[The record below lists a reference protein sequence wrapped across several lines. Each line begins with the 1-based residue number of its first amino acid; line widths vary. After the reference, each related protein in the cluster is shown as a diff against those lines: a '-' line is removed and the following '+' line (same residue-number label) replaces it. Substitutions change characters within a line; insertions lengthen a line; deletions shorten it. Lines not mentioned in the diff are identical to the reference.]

1 MKKIFSLAVALCM
14 GVALMA
20 QKAVLAFE
28 TEVHDFG
35 DVKEEGGPVTF
46 DFNYVN
52 GGKTPLVLH
61 NVQASCGCTT
71 PEWTK
76 APVQPGGKG
85 TIKVTFNPKNRPG
98 TFSKTITVQC
108 NGETPT
114 KTLRITGNV
123 LQRPKTIEDEYPYSY
138 DGLRLS
144 DSHMAF
150 TRMLPEE
157 NKMVELRVINT
168 TDQPL
173 TPSFIN
179 VPAHVQIASVPA
191 TIKPG
196 ETGLI
201 QANYDA
207 AKKND
212 WGFVSDQV
220 YVIFDGVKKYTNRIT
235 ISATIAEDFSKLS
248 EAQLAAAP
256 AISFDSKEF
265 EFGVVTQQ
273 QRVEHDYIVT
283 NTGSDKLIIRKVKAS
298 CGCTAVNPEKTILEK
313 GESTKIH
320 VSFDPR
326 GKSGRQQKTITVISN
341 DPKSSNVLLRISG
354 TVNPNNNEPVN
365 D

>member
-14 GVALMA
+14 GVALLA
-20 QKAVLAFE
+20 QKAALTFQ
-28 TEVHDFG
+28 TEDHNFG
-35 DVKEEGGPVTF
+35 DIKEEAGPVSF
-46 DFNYVN
+46 DFEYVN
-52 GGKTPLVLH
+52 TGKTPLVLH

-76 APVQPGGKG
+76 APIQPNGKG
-85 TIKVTFNPKNRPG
+85 VIKVTFNPKNRPG
-98 TFSKTITVQC
+98 SFSKTITVTC

-123 LQRPKTIEDEYPYSY
+123 LQKPKTIEDEYPYVY
-138 DGLRLS
+138 DGLRLA
-144 DSHMAF
+144 DTHMAF
-150 TRMLPEE
+150 TKMLPGES
-157 NKMVELRVINT
+157 KMVEIRVINT
-168 TDQPL
+168 TENPL
-173 TPSFIN
+173 TPTFIN
-179 VPAHVQIASVPA
+179 VPSHVKIAAVPA
-191 TIKPG
+191 TIQAG
-196 ETGLI
+196 ETALI

-248 EAQLAAAP
+248 DDELAHAP
-256 AISFDSKEF
+256 SISFDSKDYD
-265 EFGVVTQQ
+265 FGVVTQQ

-283 NTGSDKLIIRKVKAS
+283 NNGDQKLIIRKVKAS

-320 VSFDPR
+320 VTFDPR
-326 GKSGRQQKTITVISN
+326 GKSGRQQKTITIISN
-341 DPKSSNVLLRISG
+341 DPKSSNMLLRISG
-354 TVNPNNNEPVN
+354 TVNPNAEAQKQE
-365 D
+365 